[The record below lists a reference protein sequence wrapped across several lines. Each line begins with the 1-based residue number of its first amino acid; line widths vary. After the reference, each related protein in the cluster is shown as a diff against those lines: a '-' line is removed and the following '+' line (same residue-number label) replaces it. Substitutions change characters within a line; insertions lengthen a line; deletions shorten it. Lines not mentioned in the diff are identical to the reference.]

1 MVIRIG
7 LRVEINGMKAVERA
21 QNIIEKFGTN
31 DVFEIVLK
39 SQIKIVY
46 GDWHPITIG
55 EFDKKTNTICINHR
69 ALAED
74 KNALELEKK
83 IIAHELGHFFAQ
95 EFDLDRKT
103 EEDFALNFAQELFK

>member
-1 MVIRIG
+1 
-7 LRVEINGMKAVERA
+7 MKSVERA
-21 QNIIEKFGTN
+21 RNIIEKFGTT
-31 DVFEIVLK
+31 DVFEIALK
-39 SQIKIVY
+39 SNVKIVY

-55 EFDKKTNTICINHR
+55 EFDKKTNTICVNRR
-69 ALAED
+69 AVAEN
-74 KNALELEKK
+74 KNGQDLEKK